1 MTHFMLEKMKC
12 NEIILE
18 KVRKGQRMTR
28 IFIHLLVG
36 VKIEAFYR
44 KEVLKRFQKR
54 KEKKIRKGAKR
65 LSMRPKIPMMVKSS
79 LRERQIGSGGS

>member
-1 MTHFMLEKMKC
+1 MLEKMKC

-65 LSMRPKIPMMVKSS
+65 LRMRPKIPMMVKSS

>member
-1 MTHFMLEKMKC
+1 MLEKMKC

-65 LSMRPKIPMMVKSS
+65 LNMRPKIPMMVKSS